1 MSMVDQYPMENRK
14 SYRNNGSIV
23 IAKAFM
29 QVVVHVSL
37 NFIECPE
44 QLLDKLAERN
54 FLSVITKIENKFIFN

>member
-1 MSMVDQYPMENRK
+1 MVDQYPMENRK

-23 IAKAFM
+23 ITSAFM
-29 QVVVHVSL
+29 QVVVYVSL

-44 QLLDKLAERN
+44 QLLDKLAEIN

>member
-1 MSMVDQYPMENRK
+1 MSMVDKYPMENRK

-23 IAKAFM
+23 ITSAFM
-29 QVVVHVSL
+29 QVVVYVSL

-44 QLLDKLAERN
+44 QLLDKLAEIN